1 MLSEH
6 KLSMVVYSF
15 DLSPR
20 DTALGRVLG
29 IFLKRGRM
37 EKQSQRGKKKMPQEN
52 IESTNPD

>member
-37 EKQSQRGKKKMPQEN
+37 EKQSQRGKKKN
-52 IESTNPD
+52 ATRKHRIN